1 MTRLVVGIM
10 SVPVSTDHSGYPAFK
25 LVVHGPTGVG
35 KTTVL
40 RVLGALK
47 KIEDPPKLASE
58 LASIGAPSGET
69 LFFDKI
75 TFHAGEFDLE
85 KGSGVRLH
93 VWATA
98 GAKHHVQQ
106 RKITMEGADG
116 IVLLLSPFKN
126 DFRENQE
133 VIDEVSTFLPKL
145 PLQILIN
152 KADSVSSQELQ
163 ETAQRIVV
171 YAGDKGLRS
180 IESPIA
186 VSVLYATRDL
196 LALLNS
202 PDVYQCLTAEKRLK
216 RECRPESMDLI
227 AKGFRL
233 VAYQAI
239 IDRLRHSSSASSK

>member
-1 MTRLVVGIM
+1 MTRLVVGSM

-25 LVVHGPTGVG
+25 LVVHGPAGVG

-58 LASIGAPSGET
+58 LASIEAPSGET

-98 GAKHHVQQ
+98 GAKHHIQQ

-116 IVLLLSPFKN
+116 IILLLSPFQKDLQDN
-126 DFRENQE
+126 RE
-133 VIDEVSTFLPKL
+133 VIDEVSAFLPKL

-152 KADSVSSQELQ
+152 KADSVSRQELL
-163 ETAQRIVV
+163 ETTDEIMN
-171 YAGDKGLRS
+171 YASEKGLSS
-180 IESPIA
+180 IEEPIA
-186 VSVLYATRDL
+186 VSVLHATRDL
-196 LALLNS
+196 LALLSS
-202 PDVYQCLTAEKRLK
+202 PNVYQCLTIEKRLK

-239 IDRLRHSSSASSK
+239 LNRLRHSSSAGSK